1 MEFEQP
7 SCSFSLHAWTGDPSE
22 DDITL
27 YLWVWSINP
36 YDQFKFMRPSDCSL
50 LLRFLVMWT
59 ELSIVVRVFD
69 FPFYLH
75 WTRCIWIIFFYA
87 FSIFMPLQKPKWN
100 PSSLEEVDLNEV
112 EAVFEP
118 LSQGTEELRVWVVLV
133 ILCALNITDVI
144 SVIEI
149 CHKPVQK

>member
-7 SCSFSLHAWTGDPSE
+7 SCSFSLHAWTRDPSE

-27 YLWVWSINP
+27 YLSEC
-36 YDQFKFMRPSDCSL
+36 DPSTHMTTSNSWDHHSSL
-50 LLRFLVMWT
+50 LLTFLVMWT
-59 ELSIVVRVFD
+59 ELSIVVWVFD

-75 WTRCIWIIFFYA
+75 WTRCIWIKYFNA

-144 SVIEI
+144 SAIEI